1 MRTGREVSVFVHRGE
16 QVLLL
21 RRARDGMWHIPAGG
35 VDAGEST
42 HDAARRELAEEA
54 GLRASALDVLGYVCR
69 YPIPA
74 DDRRT
79 YPPGVVDIEHE
90 VFAVPAPSG
99 WEPRL
104 DAEHTEHRWAS
115 FGEARGIFHWDD
127 TRAAFDILRGRLA
140 EVQRGG

>member
-1 MRTGREVSVFVHRGE
+1 MRNWWGCRAEDSR
-16 QVLLL
+16 LPL
-21 RRARDGMWHIPAGG
+21 RSG
-35 VDAGEST
+35 
-42 HDAARRELAEEA
+42 
-54 GLRASALDVLGYVCR
+54 
-69 YPIPA
+69 
-74 DDRRT
+74 RRT
-79 YPPGVVDIEHE
+79 YPPAVVDIEHE

-115 FGEARGIFHWDD
+115 LDEARGIFHWDD